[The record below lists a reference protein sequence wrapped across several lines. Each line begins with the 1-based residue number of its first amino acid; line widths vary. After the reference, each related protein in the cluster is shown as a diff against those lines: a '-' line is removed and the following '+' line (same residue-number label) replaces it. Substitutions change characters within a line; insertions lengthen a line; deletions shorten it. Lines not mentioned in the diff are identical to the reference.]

1 MASVFTNRLLLNGTI
16 LFAIYVAMGITV
28 PNPYV
33 SSAMSLL
40 SLMAGVA
47 MFSRYAETSYD
58 ILFRGERSEGGGHLA
73 VLGASIQSAGVIY
86 TGLFSLLW
94 IYMGQPPEWAGTA
107 LSGFG
112 RGLVAVGFWMMTV
125 SPDDPSGTHGKYPS
139 GFWRIVFV
147 ACAIVVAFVAGTH
160 FSNL

>member
-1 MASVFTNRLLLNGTI
+1 MTRFFPNPLLRNGIVLLL
-16 LFAIYVAMGITV
+16 LYVMMGVTV

-47 MFSRYAETSYD
+47 MFSRYAETSYE
-58 ILFRGERSEGGGHLA
+58 ILFKGERSSGGGHLA

-86 TGLFSLLW
+86 SGLFSLIW
-94 IYMGQPPEWAGTA
+94 IYYGQPPEWTGTA
-107 LSGFG
+107 VSSFG

-125 SPDDPSGTHGKYPS
+125 SVDDPTVPSKYPS
-139 GFWRIVFV
+139 GFWRMVFI